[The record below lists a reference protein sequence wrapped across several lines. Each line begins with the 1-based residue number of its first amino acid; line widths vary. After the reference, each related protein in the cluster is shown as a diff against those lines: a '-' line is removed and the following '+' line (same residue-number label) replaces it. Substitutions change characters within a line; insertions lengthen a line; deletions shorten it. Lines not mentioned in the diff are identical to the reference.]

1 MNRKNNLHVPL
12 RVSQRWSL
20 GKSKAASSARY
31 SVFGHD
37 PIDIPMKTEIS
48 SRRDVIKLTVGR
60 MAIAVGATIVLTV
73 TMIASVFGVDPNT
86 CVPLGTVAASGVTIG
101 VIISGLLSGIQTYRS
116 ALLMFDLSSAKA
128 DLLKMSR
135 TDQLTGLLN
144 RRGYL
149 EAAAEVLAKADEA
162 KSTAVTL
169 MCDIDRF
176 KAINDQFGHEFG
188 DKVLI
193 EISDT
198 IRAFGD
204 EHGALVARHGG
215 EEFVA
220 LMVNVSTEQAI
231 QRANALRQICAATK
245 VSTELGTSASVTI
258 SIGLAASA
266 EKSSL
271 PAMMQAAD
279 QALYRAKR
287 GGRDRV
293 VEAAVA

>member
-1 MNRKNNLHVPL
+1 
-12 RVSQRWSL
+12 L
-20 GKSKAASSARY
+20 GMVAMSGFAIGTSISALLA
-31 SVFGHD
+31 G
-37 PIDIPMKTEIS
+37 I
-48 SRRDVIKLTVGR
+48 LT
-60 MAIAVGATIVLTV
+60 
-73 TMIASVFGVDPNT
+73 F
-86 CVPLGTVAASGVTIG
+86 
-101 VIISGLLSGIQTYRS
+101 RS
-116 ALLMFDLSSAKA
+116 ALLMLELNRAKA

-188 DKVLI
+188 DKVLV

-220 LMVNVSTEQAI
+220 LMVDVSTEQAI

-245 VSTELGTSASVTI
+245 IITERGASASVTI

-266 EKSSL
+266 EKSL
-271 PAMMQAAD
+271 PAMMRAAD

-287 GGRDRV
+287 DGRDRV
-293 VEAAVA
+293 VETAVA

>member
-1 MNRKNNLHVPL
+1 MR
-12 RVSQRWSL
+12 
-20 GKSKAASSARY
+20 
-31 SVFGHD
+31 
-37 PIDIPMKTEIS
+37 IEIN
-48 SRRDVIKLTVGR
+48 SRRDALRHTAKRV
-60 MAIAVGATIVLTV
+60 AIAVVSTVVLTV
-73 TMIASVFGVDPNT
+73 TMIAAFFGVDRAS
-86 CVPLGTVAASGVTIG
+86 CVPLGMVAMSGFAIG
-101 VIISGLLSGIQTYRS
+101 TSISALLAGILTFRS
-116 ALLMFDLSSAKA
+116 ALLMLELNRAKA

-188 DKVLI
+188 DKVLV

-258 SIGLAASA
+258 SIGLAASD